1 MSGNDTLSV
10 SEFAVEN
17 FKSIRESGT
26 VQFGD
31 FTVFVGKNDAGK
43 SSLLEALMIFLEQD
57 KPDTGHFHKYNDVEI
72 EMTAIFENVPE
83 DLEDALREEYQSESD
98 EFSVTRI
105 FESRPGTTPGSD
117 TYVNGE
123 GLSKGAIVED
133 GEELTKAQSRSF
145 IWDFIPKPIHIFA
158 ERDVT
163 EETKLKSGTLLND
176 LLLPILEEGG
186 IGDSNSIAET
196 RSTLEDS
203 LEDTSQ
209 KIAEELTD
217 SMQSHMPDL
226 ETIEVNTG
234 TVSLDKAITPTVE
247 LKDKYLP
254 ESVDISER
262 GSGVGSLFILSL
274 MEAYVDMQVG
284 DGYIILFEEPG
295 NSLHPGAERK
305 MLDALKSIS
314 DEGGQVSITTHSQVF
329 IDRTDHSQLYIVSR
343 DDGESNFKQVERDA
357 FEAVDEIGAKNSDI
371 LQSDF
376 VFYVEGPSDVAVVE
390 EIGRQSIDDWES
402 KNVAVQHL
410 GGTGNLEHSEPEE
423 LKKINRNCAFILDSD
438 REGEGDEPNS
448 TAQSI
453 KEKSQDADIP
463 CKILTRSCIENYF
476 TADGVNQTFGVSAD
490 EGFIGP
496 YDDAVDLI
504 KQEVSERRP
513 DGDPDNVTYKK
524 VKHGQDIVGAMYEQ
538 DQSIGEVEE
547 FIKGRLDDG

>member
-1 MSGNDTLSV
+1 MSSDSTLTI
-10 SEFAVEN
+10 SEFTVEN
-17 FKSIRESGT
+17 FKSIRESGS
-26 VQFGD
+26 VNFGD

-43 SSLLEALMIFLEQD
+43 SSLLEGLKIFLEQG
-57 KPDTGHFHKYNDVEI
+57 KPDTNHFHKYRDV
-72 EMTAIFENVPE
+72 AIKMEAMFEEVPE
-83 DLEDALREEYQSESD
+83 ELEDALNEEYQSESGK
-98 EFSVTRI
+98 FSVTRV
-105 FESRPGTTPGSD
+105 FEGRSGTTPGSD
-117 TYVNGE
+117 TFVNGE
-123 GLSKGAIVED
+123 SLAKGAIVED
-133 GEELTKAQSRSF
+133 EEELTKAQSRSF
-145 IWDFIPKPIHIFA
+145 IWDFMPMPIHIFA

-186 IGDSNSIAET
+186 VGESNSIAET

-203 LEDTSQ
+203 LDDTSQ
-209 KIAEELTD
+209 KIAEELTE
-217 SMQSHMPDL
+217 SMQTHMPDL
-226 ETIEVNTG
+226 ETIEVNPG
-234 TVSLDKAITPTVE
+234 TVSLDKAISPTVE

-314 DEGGQVSITTHSQVF
+314 DEGGQVTITTHSQVF

-343 DDGESNFKQVERDA
+343 DDGESNFEKVEQDA

-376 VFYVEGPSDVAVVE
+376 VFYVEGPSDVEVIE
-390 EIGRQSIDDWES
+390 EVCRQSYEDWES
-402 KNVAVQHL
+402 RNVSVQHL
-410 GGTGNLEHSEPEE
+410 GGTGNLNHCDPAK

-438 REGEGDEPNS
+438 REFEDDDPNS
-448 TAQSI
+448 IAQNL
-453 KEKSQDADIP
+453 KEESEEANIP

-504 KQEVSERRP
+504 KYEVAELRP
-513 DGDPDNVTYKK
+513 DDDPDKVNYNK
-524 VKHGQDIVGAMYEQ
+524 VKHGREIVEAMYEQ
-538 DQSIGEVEE
+538 GQSIEELEE
-547 FIKGRLDDG
+547 FIDDCLD